1 MPSQPVGQTVSHYRV
16 LRKIGG
22 GGMGEVYE
30 AEDLKLGRHVALK
43 FLSDELAND
52 PQALSRFQRE
62 AKAASSLNH
71 PSICTIHEIDELHG
85 RAFIA
90 MELLEGQT
98 LRHLINAKPLEI
110 EAVLDLSIQI
120 ADALE
125 AAHSKDIV
133 HRDIKPGNIFV
144 TNRGQAKVLDFG
156 LAKYSLKPESVASAN
171 APTRD
176 IDLTSPGAAMG
187 TVAYMSPEQAKGKPV
202 DARTDLFSFGA
213 VLYEM
218 ATGTV
223 AFRGDTWALIFQ
235 AILLQAPTP
244 PIRLNPDLPPKLGE
258 IINKALEKDRSLR
271 YQHASDLCAD
281 LRRLKRDADSRRVPI
296 VSISS
301 DTQVDAGRDSS
312 GSLIDSQNQDGAEV
326 AHRSSSPVVV
336 ETGKQH
342 KVRLAMGVAAMLV
355 LIAIAGDA
363 VYSLLSRKP
372 TLPFENFTI
381 SQITNTG
388 DFADTA
394 ISPDGKFLLN
404 VLDDNGKQSLRLYN
418 IQTKSDTQVIAP
430 ADAFYQSPAFSPDSN
445 YIYFRRIEDRMRGL
459 LYVLR
464 VPILGGTSQVVVRD
478 VDSAVTFSPEG
489 KRVAYVRENNPE
501 VGKFQVFTANAD
513 GTDEKMLSRGVLKPG
528 IVEAICLPS
537 GDQATANREAYT
549 PEGSS
554 ITSVSGKKATG
565 QLVCVL

>member
-1 MPSQPVGQTVSHYRV
+1 
-16 LRKIGG
+16 
-22 GGMGEVYE
+22 MGEVYE

-187 TVAYMSPEQAKGKPV
+187 TVA
-202 DARTDLFSFGA
+202 
-213 VLYEM
+213 
-218 ATGTV
+218 
-223 AFRGDTWALIFQ
+223 FRGDTWALIFQ

-281 LRRLKRDADSRRVPI
+281 LRRLKRDDADSRRVPI

-301 DTQVDAGRDSS
+301 DTQLDAGRDSS

-342 KVRLAMGVAAMLV
+342 QVRLAMGVAAMLV

-363 VYSLLSRKP
+363 V
-372 TLPFENFTI
+372 
-381 SQITNTG
+381 
-388 DFADTA
+388 
-394 ISPDGKFLLN
+394 
-404 VLDDNGKQSLRLYN
+404 
-418 IQTKSDTQVIAP
+418 
-430 ADAFYQSPAFSPDSN
+430 
-445 YIYFRRIEDRMRGL
+445 
-459 LYVLR
+459 
-464 VPILGGTSQVVVRD
+464 
-478 VDSAVTFSPEG
+478 
-489 KRVAYVRENNPE
+489 
-501 VGKFQVFTANAD
+501 
-513 GTDEKMLSRGVLKPG
+513 
-528 IVEAICLPS
+528 
-537 GDQATANREAYT
+537 
-549 PEGSS
+549 
-554 ITSVSGKKATG
+554 
-565 QLVCVL
+565 